1 MFISHSLSFF
11 EGFVMSVSMIIN
23 QQYTN
28 LNMFYNNN
36 KKWWVSHIL
45 RRLQLMELRVSSLC
59 VFVCGGDVMPG
70 AVKKISYDLAPDR
83 LTQRP
88 VIQMN
93 NHCVL
98 ASPLNEESSYF
109 CFQT

>member
-23 QQYTN
+23 QQCTN

-59 VFVCGGDVMPG
+59 VYACDGDVTPG
-70 AVKKISYDLAPDR
+70 AVKKISYDSALDR
-83 LTQRP
+83 PTQRP

-98 ASPLNEESSYF
+98 ASPLSEESSYF
-109 CFQT
+109 CFQR